1 MTLNSKLLGSAAV
14 ALLAATFAVP
24 AQAQTT
30 ALYGGGSTFVEKVYR
45 DTFDCYGNHSS
56 GDLIAGLASPPAS
69 CNAATPYRS
78 NVEAIYLGV
87 GSGNGK
93 KGYVSHDSSHF
104 TDGPKT
110 PDLTPN
116 ASPSDFG
123 PFFGTGTGAGWA
135 RNTTDTG
142 PFFPSVHFIGSDD
155 PLLASDIT
163 TYNTNSGGHWGAPIQ
178 VPGIIGEIAVGF
190 HQTATWTEKG
200 KKVTGGS
207 SLVDVTTD
215 TLCGIISGAITDW
228 SDNAFKATNGG
239 VQLGSGPI
247 TVVYRSDGS
256 GSTFLFT
263 NALINQCA
271 ATTHPI
277 PASWQTAAGN
287 SSGVGNNSWFVNVKT
302 AGLLPANFTGASGSG
317 AVKAAVLATVGAIG
331 YISQDFVLPIDPAG
345 PKALNL
351 QTFASI
357 AGTPVFKAPTAKNG
371 TAIVGS
377 AKAPS
382 FAKNSCPSAP
392 GGICAADPLNWGP
405 AFPTPTSAAA
415 YPIGGFSF
423 IDTYTC
429 FASATDKDAIAGTTA
444 GSLGL
449 LRWFFGSATENSG
462 LVKTAFNANGFAL
475 IPGSWIGAV
484 KKLLT
489 TNKPTAIG
497 TPGQANTGCTTV
509 TGGA

>member
-1 MTLNSKLLGSAAV
+1 MNINTKLLGSAAA

-30 ALYGGGSTFVEKVYR
+30 ALYAGGATFPEKVYR
-45 DTFDCYGNHSS
+45 DAFDCYGNTSS
-56 GDLIAGLASPPAS
+56 GDLLAGLTAPPAF
-69 CNAATPYRS
+69 CNTAAPYRS

-93 KGYVSHDSSHF
+93 KGFVSHDSSHF

-110 PDLTPN
+110 PDLVPN
-116 ASPSDFG
+116 GSPSDFG
-123 PFFGTGTGAGWA
+123 PFFGTGTGATWV

-178 VPGIIGEIAVGF
+178 VPGVIGEIAISF

-200 KKVTGGS
+200 KKATGGS
-207 SLVDVTTD
+207 SLVNVTTD
-215 TLCGIISGAITDW
+215 TLCGILTGAITDW
-228 SDNAFKATNGG
+228 SDNAFKAANGG
-239 VQLGSGPI
+239 VQLGNGPI
-247 TVVYRSDGS
+247 TVIYRSDGS
-256 GSTFLFT
+256 GSTFLFS
-263 NALINQCA
+263 NALIHQCA
-271 ATTHPI
+271 STTHPI
-277 PASWQTAAGN
+277 PASWQSAPGNTAGT
-287 SSGVGNNSWFVNVKT
+287 GGNSWFINVKT

-317 AVKAAVLATVGAIG
+317 AVKNAVLATVGAIG
-331 YISQDFVLPIDPAG
+331 YTSQDFALPIDPAG
-345 PKALNL
+345 SKTLNL

-377 AKAPS
+377 AKSPS
-382 FAKNSCPSAP
+382 FTKGSCPTAP
-392 GGICAADPLNWGP
+392 DTSCASDPLNWGQ
-405 AFPTPTSAAA
+405 AFPAPTSAAA

-449 LRWFFGSATENSG
+449 LRWFFGTATENAG
-462 LVKTAFNANGFAL
+462 QVKASLNANGFAT

-489 TNKPTAIG
+489 TNATTKIG
-497 TPGQANTGCTTV
+497 TPGQTKTGCTTV